1 MPRTTGSFDLAFGAP
16 EARLRIAIR
25 RPIYTFPRIS
35 AVFPRKSSRYEAPRW
50 HRRRMPPASNLPA
63 DCTVNVGDTSLT
75 MQRAQ
80 QI

>member
-35 AVFPRKSSRYEAPRW
+35 AVFPRKSSRYEAPPMAPPPDAARFQSPSRL
-50 HRRRMPPASNLPA
+50 HR
-63 DCTVNVGDTSLT
+63 
-75 MQRAQ
+75 
-80 QI
+80 